1 VTVSKSIAPRKD
13 DKSSA
18 SACFKYGEGLGKD
31 KETGANLDKSHRT
44 RLGGFIAVENGVYEN
59 QGSEFMSEILDMAAK
74 EMQAN
79 CDLNKKVAESKKIEH
94 FIFSFDQERP
104 SEAALLDTEDSALK
118 ALKLDDN
125 HFVSF
130 LHDDSGH
137 WHLHVF
143 ASRIDKEKHNGNSL
157 WRDQILRDK
166 VCREIEI
173 RHNLIRDE
181 GAHRINEAGEIIEIP
196 LIERRAIRQVK
207 REQKGE
213 SILVSDKVRTA
224 EIHSGEKSFQT
235 WCNEIRIGDRLK
247 HAKSW
252 QELHAAAAAYGCE
265 VKPKGAGFVICPL
278 NEKGGIQLSK
288 IGLKNLPAK
297 FGAFEVAMS
306 VHQVR
311 PDAIYKPAPTN
322 EKGASH
328 YASWQAAKKA
338 FLPIRTEQINALRES
353 HRSTRKLLKD
363 SQLSELKKIRKANQG
378 ADKYAA
384 VSIAKMQH
392 AIDQAAL
399 TDRFSIERKFLFKE
413 LAAQGPGNTFRDYI
427 LKEAGKGDNIALGLA
442 RKYGVDEATNVS
454 RERETGQ
461 LQIRASVSGH
471 DYRPAPRMSFTHRIE
486 RSGTVVYNL
495 GNGRIVTD
503 SATSKQIQLNE
514 VAANDP
520 AAIATSLRFAS
531 SKFGNTLT
539 LTGSPEFQKLAVE
552 VAARERLGIRF
563 ADPTLEAY
571 REKLLSEQQH
581 RPTFAKEKQYAQR
594 DRIERF
600 KQIPPAHIRERLYNL
615 SSSDL
620 VLDVNR
626 DVSSLWEDVS
636 GSVDK
641 PQKNSNHGM
650 QRPTGRTARTGATGA
665 GRSDRSD
672 TNKGLRPATSE
683 ARRFATDP
691 NGIIPLVLS
700 SNQPGEAEQAQRAA
714 EQTEKKSDVGRH
726 EQDIN
731 HFQTVAAQQ
740 MTAEKWAHEFS
751 QSQGLQLGV
760 PYSSGKGQ
768 FKVLYVAQDGVVL
781 DRGQTIAVYQNP
793 NNLILQA
800 GNKVVVGKDMALQIQ
815 REKQRDGQAL

>member
-1 VTVSKSIAPRKD
+1 MITKRIDSRKD
-13 DKSSA
+13 GKSSA
-18 SACFKYGEGLGKD
+18 HTALRYGEGLKID
-31 KETGANLDKSHRT
+31 RETGEYLDKSHRT
-44 RLGGFIAVENGVYEN
+44 RFGNFGLVDDDVYE
-59 QGSEFMSEILDMAAK
+59 GRGTDVMSELIELAAI
-74 EMQAN
+74 EMQDVL
-79 CDLNKKVAESKKIEH
+79 DLNTRVRADMKLAH
-94 FIFSFDQERP
+94 FVVSFNQVKP
-104 SEAALLDTEDSALK
+104 SEAVLRDTEDSILAV
-118 ALKLDDN
+118 LKLDNN
-125 HFVSF
+125 HFATF
-130 LHDDSGH
+130 LHNDNGH
-137 WHLHVF
+137 WHLHIF
-143 ASRIDKEKHNGNSL
+143 SSRIEKEPPHRGNAL
-157 WRDQILRDK
+157 WRDQLLRDK

-181 GAHRINEAGEIIEIP
+181 GAHRINEAGEVIEIP
-196 LIERRAIRQVK
+196 LVERRTLRQIK
-207 REQKGE
+207 KEQKGE
-213 SILVSDKVRTA
+213 SVLVSDKAKFA

-235 WCNEIRIGDRLK
+235 WVNEIRLGDRLK

-252 QELHAAAAAYGCE
+252 QDLHTAAAAYGCE

-297 FGAFEVAMS
+297 FGAFEVAKS
-306 VHQVR
+306 VQQVR
-311 PDAIYKPAPTN
+311 PEAVYKPASTN

-338 FLPIRTEQINALRES
+338 FLPIKTEQINALRES
-353 HRSTRKLLKD
+353 HRATRKSLKD
-363 SQLSELKKIRKANQG
+363 SQLSELKKIRKTNQG

-399 TDRFSIERKFLFKE
+399 TDRFSIERKFLFNE

-427 LKEAGKGDNIALGLA
+427 LNEAGKGDNIALELA

-454 RERETGQ
+454 REREAGQ
-461 LQIRASVSGH
+461 LQIRAAVSGH

-503 SATSKQIQLNE
+503 SATSKQIQLNG

-626 DVSSLWEDVS
+626 DVSSLWADVS

-641 PQKNSNHGM
+641 PQENSNHGM
-650 QRPTGRTARTGATGA
+650 QRPTGRTARTGTTGV
-665 GRSDRSD
+665 GSDTSD
-672 TNKGLRPATSE
+672 TNIGLRLANSR
-683 ARRFATDP
+683 AGRLATDS
-691 NGIIPLVLS
+691 NEIIPLVRS
-700 SNQPGEAEQAQRAA
+700 SNQLGEAEQAQRAA
-714 EQTEKKSDVGRH
+714 ELTEKKSEVVRH
-726 EQDIN
+726 EQE
-731 HFQTVAAQQ
+731 TVAAHQ

-751 QSQGLQLGV
+751 QNQGKQLGV
-760 PYSSGKGQ
+760 PYSSEGGQ

-781 DRGQTIAVYQNP
+781 GRGRTIAVYKNP
-793 NNLILQA
+793 NNLILQV
-800 GNKVVVGKDMALQIQ
+800 GNKVVVGKDMTLQIQ
-815 REKQRDGQAL
+815 REKQRDGQVL